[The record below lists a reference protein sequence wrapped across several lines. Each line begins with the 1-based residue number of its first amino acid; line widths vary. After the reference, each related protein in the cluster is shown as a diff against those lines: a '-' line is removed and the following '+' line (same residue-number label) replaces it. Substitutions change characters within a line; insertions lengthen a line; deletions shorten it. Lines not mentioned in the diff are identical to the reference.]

1 MPNLPNL
8 KYWGSKAKLVEK
20 QVSRTVQYAEQMPLD
35 FSVTLIME
43 DNDYGLTEMYML
55 VSSLTLWQNL
65 WKNITSN

>member
-1 MPNLPNL
+1 
-8 KYWGSKAKLVEK
+8 VEK